1 MRYMTKNYEKR
12 LSIIVPVYNVEK
24 YIERCLLS
32 LLNQDIPKSEYEI
45 IVVNDGTSD
54 NSADI
59 AQSIADKNENII
71 VIHREN
77 GGLSAA
83 RNTGM
88 EYVHG
93 EYIMFVDSDDYIKED
108 VLNSILITAES
119 NNLDICIYK
128 CLAKWGDGTFHDDI
142 GQAFEKNRVFSGEQ
156 LLLQGY
162 QVASVWNCLY
172 RMDLIINNNMRF
184 YPRILHED
192 IEFNNRVYP
201 LAKRVMLI
209 DTICYYYC
217 IHTNTLSRLT
227 SPAKIMHSITSDIDV
242 AAQLQIAAKSSIYSN
257 PIRSLLARKSRSII
271 ASLLLGMVRDK
282 RISCSD
288 KQTCLEYAKSRGV
301 YPCFGRSLSWKS
313 SLFSYI
319 LSIEPLYKRLL

>member
-1 MRYMTKNYEKR
+1 MEGIKNNTQYEKR

-24 YIERCLLS
+24 YLERCIDS
-32 LLNQDIPKSEYEI
+32 LLHQDIDKSECEI
-45 IVVNDGTSD
+45 ILVNDGSTDRSGEIAR
-54 NSADI
+54 NFASKYDI
-59 AQSIADKNENII
+59 ICLIEQENK
-71 VIHREN
+71 
-77 GGLSAA
+77 GLSGA
-83 RNTGM
+83 RNSGLD
-88 EYVHG
+88 VAKG
-93 EYIMFVDSDDYIKED
+93 KYIMFVDSDDYIKED

-128 CLAKWGDGTFHDDI
+128 CLAKWGDGAFHDDI

-156 LLLQGY
+156 LLLEGY

-172 RMDLIINNNMRF
+172 KMDLIINNDMRF
-184 YPRILHED
+184 YPRILHQD
-192 IEFNNRVYP
+192 VEFNNRIYP

-209 DTICYYYC
+209 DNVCYYYC
-217 IHTNTLSRLT
+217 IRTDSSIRGN
-227 SPAKIMHSITSDIDV
+227 SPAKVMHSITSDIDV

-257 PIRSLLARKSRSII
+257 SIRSLLARKSRSII

-301 YPCFGRSLSWKS
+301 YPCYGRSLSWKS
-313 SLFSYI
+313 SLFS
-319 LSIEPLYKRLL
+319 